1 MRFTTGGT
9 TRAVGVGVLVLSLAL
24 TGCGG
29 KKDKKKHKRGSSTS
43 HGRTVGGHTGG
54 KGTGGSAGTGS
65 LSAARRA
72 QAILPPLDTMPTA
85 LRHVG
90 TELHS
95 RAKAP
100 SVCEDP
106 GGKCKGAVAN
116 GRVGYLTGDKTE
128 GASYELIAYK
138 NTRAAERAFAAWES
152 YAHNAKR
159 EITVLDGAPQGSE
172 STIYAYKTP
181 AKKNTVTMVIRQD
194 EYIGTLDLRDTS
206 GRAAG
211 RKDLAALSE
220 VYAER
225 LAQATRNETPS
236 ATAAHVKV

>member
-29 KKDKKKHKRGSSTS
+29 KKDKKKHKRGSSSS
-43 HGRTVGGHTGG
+43 HGRTVGGGTGATGG
-54 KGTGGSAGTGS
+54 KRTGTGS
-65 LSAARRA
+65 VGAARQA
-72 QAILPPLDTMPTA
+72 QAILPPLDTMPAA

-100 SVCEDP
+100 SVCKDP

-116 GRVGYLTGDKTE
+116 GQVGYLTGDRTE
-128 GASYELIAYK
+128 GASYELIAYRD
-138 NTRAAERAFAAWES
+138 TRAAERAFAAWET
-152 YAHNAKR
+152 YVHNNSR
-159 EITVLDGAPQGSE
+159 EITVLDGAPQGND
-172 STIYAYKTP
+172 STIYAYKSP
-181 AKKNTVTMVIRQD
+181 AKRNTVTMVIRQD

-220 VYAER
+220 VYAQR

>member
-1 MRFTTGGT
+1 MTAVRFTTGGT
-9 TRAVGVGVLVLSLAL
+9 TRAIGVGVLVLSLAL

-29 KKDKKKHKRGSSTS
+29 KKNKKKHKRGSATS
-43 HGRTVGGHTGG
+43 HGRTVGGATGG
-54 KGTGGSAGTGS
+54 KGTGTGS
-65 LSAARRA
+65 VSAARRA
-72 QAILPPLDTMPTA
+72 QTILPPLDTMPAA

-90 TELHS
+90 MELHT

-100 SVCEDP
+100 SLCKDP

-116 GRVGYLTGDKTE
+116 GQVGYRTADKAE
-128 GASYELIAYK
+128 GASYDLIAYR

-152 YAHNAKR
+152 YVRHNKHEVAA
-159 EITVLDGAPQGSE
+159 LDGAPQGDE
-172 STIYAYKTP
+172 STVYAYKSP
-181 AKKNTVTMVIRQD
+181 AKENTVTMVIRQD

-211 RKDLAALSE
+211 QRDLAALSE

-225 LAQATRNETPS
+225 LAQATRDETPS

>member
-29 KKDKKKHKRGSSTS
+29 KKDKKKHKRGSSSS

-54 KGTGGSAGTGS
+54 KGTGS
-65 LSAARRA
+65 LSAAR
-72 QAILPPLDTMPTA
+72 QAETILPPLDTMPAA

-90 TELHS
+90 TELHT

-100 SVCEDP
+100 SVCKDP

-116 GRVGYLTGDKTE
+116 GRVGYVTGDKAE
-128 GASYELIAYK
+128 GAGYELIAYR

-152 YAHNAKR
+152 YVHNDQR
-159 EITVLDGAPQGSE
+159 EITVLDGAPQGDE
-172 STIYAYKTP
+172 STLYAYKSP
-181 AKKNTVTMVIRQD
+181 AKSNTVTMVIRQD
-194 EYIGTLDLRDTS
+194 EYIGTLDLRDTA

-211 RKDLAALSE
+211 QKDLAALSE
-220 VYAER
+220 VYAQR
-225 LAQATRNETPS
+225 LAHATRNETPS

>member
-29 KKDKKKHKRGSSTS
+29 KKNKKKNKRGSSSS
-43 HGRTVGGHTGG
+43 HSRTVGGATGG
-54 KGTGGSAGTGS
+54 KGTGTGTGS

-72 QAILPPLDTMPTA
+72 QEILPPLDTMPAA

-90 TELHS
+90 TELHT

-100 SVCEDP
+100 SLCKDP

-116 GRVGYLTGDKTE
+116 GRVGYLTANKAE
-128 GASYELIAYK
+128 GASYDLIAYR
-138 NTRAAERAFAAWES
+138 NTRAAERAFASWES
-152 YAHNAKR
+152 YVQHNKR
-159 EITVLDGAPQGSE
+159 EVAALDGAPQGDE
-172 STIYAYKTP
+172 STVYAYKSS
-181 AKKNTVTMVIRQD
+181 AKGNTVTMVIRQG
-194 EYIGTLDLRDTS
+194 EYIGTLDLRDTA

-225 LAQATRNETPS
+225 LAQATRDETPS